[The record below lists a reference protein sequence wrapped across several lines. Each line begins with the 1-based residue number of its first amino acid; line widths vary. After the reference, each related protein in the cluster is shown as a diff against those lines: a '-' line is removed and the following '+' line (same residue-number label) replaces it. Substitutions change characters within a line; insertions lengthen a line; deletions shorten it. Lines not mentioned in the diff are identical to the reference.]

1 MMHDLCNGLCDEYEI
16 VIAYSKRNQTP
27 EDFRKM
33 FDPRIKFI
41 EVKNFTRNINPIK
54 DFRALIELKKIIKAE
69 IPQIIHLHSSKSGV
83 LGRLAA
89 SGKKYKIIYNPHGF
103 SFLKLDDS
111 KIKRLMYRTIEW
123 IMAKVSPNCTIVG
136 CSKGEYNEAI
146 KISKN
151 SVQIDNAINT
161 EKLDKYI
168 KDIKDVNEINFN
180 NLKICTVGR
189 IGPQKNPKE
198 FNEIAESLPNAKFTW
213 IGDGELRNELTAKN
227 ITITG
232 WKKRSEVIE
241 LVSKEQIFILSSA
254 WEGLP
259 MTLLEAGYMNKLCIV
274 SNVIGNRDVVESNKD
289 GYIYNHFEDVEKFLK
304 TLTTEKY
311 LRMTNRMKEK
321 INRKFNINLLIKKYK
336 EQYGE

>member
-1 MMHDLCNGLCDEYEI
+1 MMNDLCNGLCDEYEI

-69 IPQIIHLHSSKSGV
+69 KPQTIHLHSSKSGV

-111 KIKRLMYRTIEW
+111 KIKRLIYKTIEW
-123 IMAKVSPNCTIVG
+123 IMAKVNPQCTIVG
-136 CSKGEYNEAI
+136 CSKGEYNEAR

-151 SVQIDNAINT
+151 SVQIDNAINI
-161 EKLDKYI
+161 ENLDKYI
-168 KDIKDVNEINFN
+168 EDSKDVKEIDFN

-189 IGPQKNPKE
+189 IGYQKNPKE

-232 WKKRSEVIE
+232 WKKRSEVLE

-274 SNVIGNRDVVESNKD
+274 SNVIGNRDVVENNRD
-289 GYIYNHFEDVEKFLK
+289 GYIYNNFEDVEKFLK
-304 TLTTEKY
+304 TLNTEKY
-311 LRMTNRMKEK
+311 LKMTNRMKEK
-321 INRKFNINLLIKKYK
+321 IKRKFNINLLIKKYK